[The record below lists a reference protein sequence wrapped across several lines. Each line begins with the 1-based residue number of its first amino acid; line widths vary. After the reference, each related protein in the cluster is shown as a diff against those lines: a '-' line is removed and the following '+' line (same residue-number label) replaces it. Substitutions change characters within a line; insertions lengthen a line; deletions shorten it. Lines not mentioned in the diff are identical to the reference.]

1 MMHGIVYG
9 HRVRAVW
16 GAGPAVRRR
25 GALMGGLGT
34 LGWRGMVPRKNF
46 RLLI

>member
-1 MMHGIVYG
+1 MMHGIV
-9 HRVRAVW
+9 VRAVW

-34 LGWRGMVPRKNF
+34 LGWRGMVPSKNF